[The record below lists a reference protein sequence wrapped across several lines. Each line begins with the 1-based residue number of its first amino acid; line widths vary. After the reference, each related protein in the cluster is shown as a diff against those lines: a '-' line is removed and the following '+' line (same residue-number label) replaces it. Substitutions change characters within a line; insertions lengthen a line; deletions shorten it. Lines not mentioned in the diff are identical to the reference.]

1 MSLTLNVSKEAKL
14 FYQNDQKVKERLESG
29 LLQPSST
36 IFMKKYSPNRNKSQ
50 ITKSNI
56 FDSSGEE
63 QSDEENANQLSK
75 KDWSKKESLNVKR
88 RRLSGPSKKS
98 VQTFMNCPQQPFK
111 TDSSR
116 PVKDSVIKQ
125 RCGKGE
131 IVEKQRLGL
140 GTELQLFNKK
150 EKSKGAGIVSRDVNG
165 DENDSDEIDI
175 DGNTFCD
182 NEKEWEEPTQSQDM
196 WHAQSYNDNIVEDND
211 QHISEN
217 NPFAKQRL
225 LKSRYKSLYSS

>member
-36 IFMKKYSPNRNKSQ
+36 IFMKKYSPNRNKPQ
-50 ITKSNI
+50 ITKSHI
-56 FDSSGEE
+56 FDSSEEE
-63 QSDEENANQLSK
+63 QSAEEDENQLSK
-75 KDWSKKESLNVKR
+75 KDWSKNESLNVKR

-98 VQTFMNCPQQPFK
+98 VQTFASSSQQPFK
-111 TDSSR
+111 TNRSR
-116 PVKDSVIKQ
+116 YVKDPMKQ
-125 RCGKGE
+125 RWGKGE
-131 IVEKQRLGL
+131 IAEKQRLVL
-140 GTELQLFNKK
+140 GAEPRFNNK
-150 EKSKGAGIVSRDVNG
+150 EKSKGEEIVSRDLDA

-175 DGNTFCD
+175 DGSTFCD
-182 NEKEWEEPTQSQDM
+182 EKEWKEPTQSQDM
-196 WHAQSYNDNIVEDND
+196 WDAQSYNDNIAEDND
-211 QHISEN
+211 HHISEN